1 MKLRFTQLN
10 YVRMICCLRF
20 IRDPSTH
27 RPISRKQFYPSQNW
41 SGKLLD
47 FTFVFCSNKSVGRL
61 QHSHFTNSSAGH
73 LSRSKP
79 VLSLQGDCRR
89 RLCSE
94 TKLGLNRRYL
104 YYSTSLIYHITTY
117 LKKTLCNYFIFFCL
131 DAVLALL
138 GVFALLDL
146 ALESHF
152 LIETDLD
159 IQQQPITTD
168 RFVPL
173 VPFTR
178 SPDIA
183 VADSAKATIR
193 IFMDK
198 GATIESPSLKTVCDT
213 SFCNWQSSASRHPH
227 LHAPSWLAWW
237 QQSFSWHI

>member
-104 YYSTSLIYHITTY
+104 YYITHISYNYISKKNFVQLLY
-117 LKKTLCNYFIFFCL
+117 LL
-131 DAVLALL
+131 LL
-138 GVFALLDL
+138 GCGTCFTWCVCFTWFSLREPLSDWNRSGHSTA
-146 ALESHF
+146 
-152 LIETDLD
+152 TDHN
-159 IQQQPITTD
+159 
-168 RFVPL
+168 R
-173 VPFTR
+173 
-178 SPDIA
+178 
-183 VADSAKATIR
+183 
-193 IFMDK
+193 
-198 GATIESPSLKTVCDT
+198 
-213 SFCNWQSSASRHPH
+213 SFCPTCP
-227 LHAPSWLAWW
+227 LHKIT
-237 QQSFSWHI
+237 WHSCCGLCKGYHQNFHG

>member
-1 MKLRFTQLN
+1 MKLSFTQLN

-47 FTFVFCSNKSVGRL
+47 FTFVFCSDKSVGRL

-104 YYSTSLIYHITTY
+104 YYITHISY
-117 LKKTLCNYFIFFCL
+117 NYISKRTLCNYFIFFCL

-138 GVFALLDL
+138 GVFALLDF

-159 IQQQPITTD
+159 IQQQRSQPI
-168 RFVPL
+168 VL
-173 VPFTR
+173 
-178 SPDIA
+178 SHL
-183 VADSAKATIR
+183 
-193 IFMDK
+193 
-198 GATIESPSLKTVCDT
+198 SPSQD
-213 SFCNWQSSASRHPH
+213 H
-227 LHAPSWLAWW
+227 LT
-237 QQSFSWHI
+237 